1 MTADPPVQR
10 TPGAELALCARRRGT
25 QESSGILEGRRLMAP
40 RTRAGKL
47 LTTAALIAAGIT
59 FSVPV
64 HAVADHIAGGKRG
77 QVTVAGYTWSN

>member
-1 MTADPPVQR
+1 
-10 TPGAELALCARRRGT
+10 
-25 QESSGILEGRRLMAP
+25 MAP